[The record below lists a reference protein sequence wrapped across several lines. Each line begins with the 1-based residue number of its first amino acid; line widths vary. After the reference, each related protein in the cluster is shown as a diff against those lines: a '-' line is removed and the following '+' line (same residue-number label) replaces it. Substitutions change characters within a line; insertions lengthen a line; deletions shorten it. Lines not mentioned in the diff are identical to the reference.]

1 MSIQHCFN
9 CDREIDTDFDCEHFD
24 VCGKEEIETIVPIKG
39 KRIYNKWYKEIWWWL
54 QEKVIILLD
63 KIHLI
68 K

>member
-9 CDREIDTDFDCEHFD
+9 CDREIDTDFDVEHFD
-24 VCGKEEIETIVPIKG
+24 MCGKEEIETIAPYRG

-54 QEKVIILLD
+54 QEKIAILLD
-63 KIHLI
+63 KTHLI